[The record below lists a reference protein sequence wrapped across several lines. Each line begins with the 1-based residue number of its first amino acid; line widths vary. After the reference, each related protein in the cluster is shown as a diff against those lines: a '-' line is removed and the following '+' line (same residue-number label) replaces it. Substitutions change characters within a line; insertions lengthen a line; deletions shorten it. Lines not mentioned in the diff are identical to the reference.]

1 MNFREIILL
10 STIGILMVVFLGP
23 IRKAIGDYASLVVA
37 FQIREKK
44 DQIKRDLSAD
54 NPIIIRI
61 LGGVCLLVAF
71 DGLII
76 RLS

>member
-1 MNFREIILL
+1 MNIREIILF
-10 STIGILMVVFLGP
+10 STIGIFMVIFPGP
-23 IRKAIGDYASLVVA
+23 IRRAIGDFASLMVA

-44 DQIKRDLSAD
+44 DQLKRDFSVD

-71 DGLII
+71 AGLILRI
-76 RLS
+76 S